1 MTARLATGLSR
12 RIAVA
17 LALVLSLSMAILGA
31 LGYGASREWRQ
42 SATVLAGRRAQEA
55 ADVLVTALVRD
66 MRSVQAK
73 VLSSR
78 DWDEFM
84 LDPPY
89 DITQLVAS
97 AFARYAYPEA
107 FFAWRSAT
115 SPDDLVFFGRADRRP
130 AWIPPSSEEDAFPVI
145 IAAQPA
151 VARRLLEHITSDAGS
166 EARFSVF
173 GLRLGDSNYQV
184 VARLQYGDAYRVHLT
199 SVFGFLVNMDWV
211 EERYLHEFAGE
222 IQRTTRSG
230 SDVAVTIVKR
240 SAPGPA
246 SPEHDLIGA
255 RSFSVMFF
263 DPLLMAL
270 SASPELPAETW
281 TARAVVLDESM
292 RATMRNTQRTLL
304 AAVLTGLM
312 FSAGLG
318 MTLRLV
324 RANTD
329 MARARADFVS
339 SATHELKTPVAVIR
353 AAADTLMS
361 GRLTGETSTHEYAQ
375 LVADQAKHLARLLD
389 NLLAYSKITEVTDAY
404 TFEPLAVKGAI
415 DETLRDFKWQLESAQ
430 FEVVVDV
437 PADLPPVCADRV
449 ALGLVLD
456 NLVENAIC
464 YSRDRRR
471 LRLGARVARPL
482 GRYRSGRFRRRHRRR

>member
-1 MTARLATGLSR
+1 M
-12 RIAVA
+12 
-17 LALVLSLSMAILGA
+17 
-31 LGYGASREWRQ
+31 
-42 SATVLAGRRAQEA
+42 
-55 ADVLVTALVRD
+55 
-66 MRSVQAK
+66 
-73 VLSSR
+73 
-78 DWDEFM
+78 
-84 LDPPY
+84 
-89 DITQLVAS
+89 
-97 AFARYAYPEA
+97 
-107 FFAWRSAT
+107 
-115 SPDDLVFFGRADRRP
+115 
-130 AWIPPSSEEDAFPVI
+130 
-145 IAAQPA
+145 
-151 VARRLLEHITSDAGS
+151 
-166 EARFSVF
+166 
-173 GLRLGDSNYQV
+173 
-184 VARLQYGDAYRVHLT
+184 
-199 SVFGFLVNMDWV
+199 
-211 EERYLHEFAGE
+211 
-222 IQRTTRSG
+222 
-230 SDVAVTIVKR
+230 TIVKR
-240 SAPGPA
+240 SASGPA
-246 SPEHDLIGA
+246 PPERDLIGA

-329 MARARADFVS
+329 MARARSDFVS

-389 NLLAYSKITEVTDAY
+389 NLLAYAKITEVTDAY

-415 DETLRDFKWQLESAQ
+415 DETLRDFKWQLESAR

-437 PADLPPVCADRV
+437 PADLPPVSRRSRGARPGARQSRRKRDWLLVRPAPPADRR
-449 ALGLVLD
+449 AGR
-456 NLVENAIC
+456 AA
-464 YSRDRRR
+464 
-471 LRLGARVARPL
+471 ARSISKWKIPA
-482 GRYRSGRFRRRHRRR
+482 SGSPPMK